1 MDGRNS
7 KMWDEMKMANA
18 VKAIKEKEIEFKEES
33 KVFEIPRSTLKDKIS
48 SMETDIVKVTNT
60 HFGRKPEMP

>member
-1 MDGRNS
+1 MDGRKS
-7 KMWDEMKMANA
+7 KMWDKMKMANA

-33 KVFEIPRSTLKDKIS
+33 KVFEIPKSTLKDKIS

-60 HFGRKPEMP
+60 QFGRKPEMP